1 MRDVMSLISLMT
13 KSCYNLQ
20 LSKITISLLLVG
32 YEIFHEKH
40 RLDSNNYVDK
50 VKFCAS
56 RVLGLSLT
64 LSHAIYNYHL
74 RHCR

>member
-1 MRDVMSLISLMT
+1 MRNDLRDVMSLISLMT

-20 LSKITISLLLVG
+20 VSKITVSLLLVG
-32 YEIFHEKH
+32 YENFPEKH

-50 VKFCAS
+50 VK
-56 RVLGLSLT
+56 VLGLSLT

-74 RHCR
+74 RHWR